1 MLVHKIYMLEKFGI
15 MGNEKKKETDGC
27 LLNIVS
33 NRRKIQVPMET
44 VEYVESSGRK
54 LILHLKEKEVC
65 FYAKLSEV
73 DSFLKKQ
80 GFVRIHQSFMVR
92 KNQIKKVHRNYVEY
106 GEYELPVSRRY
117 FPELRTMFAQEN
129 NG

>member
-1 MLVHKIYMLEKFGI
+1 MLEKFGI

-33 NRRKIQVPMET
+33 NRKKIQVPMET

-106 GEYELPVSRRY
+106 GEYELPVSLSY
-117 FPELRTMFAQEN
+117 LKKKKKMCKKKN
-129 NG
+129 NS

>member
-54 LILHLKEKEVC
+54 LILHLK
-65 FYAKLSEV
+65 
-73 DSFLKKQ
+73 
-80 GFVRIHQSFMVR
+80 
-92 KNQIKKVHRNYVEY
+92 
-106 GEYELPVSRRY
+106 
-117 FPELRTMFAQEN
+117 
-129 NG
+129 

>member
-1 MLVHKIYMLEKFGI
+1 MLEKFGI
-15 MGNEKKKETDGC
+15 MGNEKKKEADAC

-33 NRRKIQVPMET
+33 NRKKIQVPMET

-73 DSFLKKQ
+73 DLFLKKH

-129 NG
+129 ND

>member
-1 MLVHKIYMLEKFGI
+1 MLEKFGI

-33 NRRKIQVPMET
+33 NRKKIQVPMET

-80 GFVRIHQSFMVR
+80 GFVRIHQSFMVLFM
-92 KNQIKKVHRNYVEY
+92 V
-106 GEYELPVSRRY
+106 
-117 FPELRTMFAQEN
+117 
-129 NG
+129 

>member
-1 MLVHKIYMLEKFGI
+1 

-54 LILHLKEKEVC
+54 LILHLK
-65 FYAKLSEV
+65 
-73 DSFLKKQ
+73 
-80 GFVRIHQSFMVR
+80 
-92 KNQIKKVHRNYVEY
+92 
-106 GEYELPVSRRY
+106 
-117 FPELRTMFAQEN
+117 
-129 NG
+129 